1 MEKIGWG
8 LRLLEEGVHRVLGE
22 EGLVS
27 RSFSKHLEAG
37 EPRSV
42 VRAARRLLW
51 LMVCEQPVC
60 VSCRQGCKVA
70 EERGRGFESVCSN
83 NALLCI

>member
-8 LRLLEEGVHRVLGE
+8 LGLLEEGVHGVLGE

-27 RSFSKHLEAG
+27 SSFSKHLEAG

-42 VRAARRLLW
+42 V
-51 LMVCEQPVC
+51 
-60 VSCRQGCKVA
+60 
-70 EERGRGFESVCSN
+70 
-83 NALLCI
+83 